1 MISRLASNI
10 TQKLIRTG
18 AIGEDDGELYIYG
31 FFVLLSYVFSF
42 CIAIIAGI
50 LFGVL
55 FDSIMLCIMFVILRG
70 YAGGFH
76 SKSESRCTVC
86 TIMALFLSAMCIR
99 LFHMADTPIIAIAL
113 LCGGAVNIALLSP
126 IDTPEKPL
134 TKEERQ
140 RYGKLTRLC
149 LIAIILAG
157 ILSTLFHRNGIL
169 YAATVC
175 VSLESILLWSSKL
188 FRRMSE

>member
-1 MISRLASNI
+1 MISSLASNI

-50 LFGVL
+50 MFGVL
-55 FDSIMLCIMFVILRG
+55 FDSIILCIMFVILRG

-86 TIMALFLSAMCIR
+86 TITALFLSAMCIR
-99 LFHMADTPIIAIAL
+99 LLHIADTPFIAIAV
-113 LCGGAVNIALLSP
+113 LCGGGLNVALLSP

-140 RYGKLTRLC
+140 HYGKLTRLC
-149 LIAIILAG
+149 LVAIFLVSVIS
-157 ILSTLFHRNGIL
+157 ILFHRNGIL
-169 YAATVC
+169 YASTVC
-175 VSLESILLWSSKL
+175 VSLESVLLWSSRI
-188 FRRMSE
+188 FHRTSE